1 MVIKITIFGK
11 IYLEERLPDIGKGA
25 DTCMQKHPYKIQ
37 YHVCNIYCVSE
48 TTPFIWPAEK
58 RFEFAMMVK
67 QIILGELCPHLQE
80 SSDIWLKR
88 TTPFTSRLM
97 SHAVNRK
104 RKKKK
109 VLCVHWLV
117 SSAQAVTTVSH
128 SMFLFLHFGTSLHR
142 LSWMWVLKLAA
153 LLAKL
158 PFWLDI
164 VWTLTQRR
172 EFCDH
177 LTSLINKSSLAK

>member
-1 MVIKITIFGK
+1 MFQ
-11 IYLEERLPDIGKGA
+11 DIGKGV

-58 RFEFAMMVK
+58 RFEFAMVVK
-67 QIILGELCPHLQE
+67 QSFLGEFCSQLQK
-80 SSDIWLKR
+80 SSDIWQKG
-88 TTPFTSRLM
+88 TPPFTSWLM
-97 SHAVNRK
+97 SHTVND
-104 RKKKK
+104 KKKSS
-109 VLCVHWLV
+109 LCSL
-117 SSAQAVTTVSH
+117 TGI
-128 SMFLFLHFGTSLHR
+128 FGTSSHHCQPLNVLVPSFWYFPHR
-142 LSWMWVLKLAA
+142 MSCMWVLKLAV

-164 VWTLTQRR
+164 TWTLTQRG

-177 LTSLINKSSLAK
+177 LTSLINKSSVAK

>member
-1 MVIKITIFGK
+1 MVIKIIIFGK

-109 VLCVHWLV
+109 FFVFIDWYLRHKQSPLSATQCSCSFILVLPFTVCPECEFSSSQRSWLNCLFDLTLSELSLSAG
-117 SSAQAVTTVSH
+117 SSVTT
-128 SMFLFLHFGTSLHR
+128 
-142 LSWMWVLKLAA
+142 
-153 LLAKL
+153 
-158 PFWLDI
+158 
-164 VWTLTQRR
+164 
-172 EFCDH
+172 
-177 LTSLINKSSLAK
+177 